1 MGERGIRTL
10 YRKYSDTV
18 ILSLVMG
25 AVFLLMW
32 ILNGNQFVRFDN
44 FQSMAFQLP
53 ELGILSLA
61 MMITMLTAG
70 INLSIIASANLTG
83 IIIALILTSGPMSE
97 TGGILSGLIVFLAI
111 VAGLLTAALIGL
123 LNGFLIA
130 KVNVSPIL
138 ATLGTMILLK
148 GLAIVLTR
156 GYVISGLPQPIR
168 FIGNGLV
175 LGIPMPMIIFILCAA
190 FTAVV
195 LNHTPLGVN
204 IYMIGSNPTACY
216 FAGVDNAKVLIRTY
230 LMSGIFAGIAAI
242 IMISRFNSAKADYG
256 ESYLLMTVLASVLG
270 GTSAA
275 GGFGKIS
282 GLVLALIILQFV
294 SSGLNLLGVSSF
306 LTIAI
311 WGGIL
316 ILVMV
321 VNYLTAQYQ
330 QRRQTA

>member
-1 MGERGIRTL
+1 MAS
-10 YRKYSDTV
+10 RKYSELI
-18 ILSLVMG
+18 ILGLVTL

-32 ILNGNQFVRFDN
+32 TLIGRQFFQIGN

-61 MMITMLTAG
+61 MMVTMLTGG
-70 INLSIIASANLTG
+70 INLSIIASANLCG
-83 IIIALILTSGPMSE
+83 IVTAQILTSYVNPE
-97 TGGILSGLIVFLAI
+97 TTGAGSAVVILLAI
-111 VAGLLTAALIGL
+111 GAGLLIATAIGL

-138 ATLGTMILLK
+138 ATLGTMILLN

-156 GYVISGLPQPIR
+156 GYVISGFPKPVL

-175 LGIPMPMIIFILCAA
+175 LGVPMPMIIFIVCAA
-190 FTAVV
+190 AMALI
-195 LNHTPLGVN
+195 LNRTPLGIN
-204 IYMIGSNPTACY
+204 IYMIGSNPTATY
-216 FAGVDNAKVLIRTY
+216 FAGVNNAGVLLRTY
-230 LMSGIFAGIAAI
+230 LISGFYSGIAAI

-270 GTSAA
+270 GTNAY
-275 GGFGKIS
+275 GGFGRVS

-294 SSGLNLLGVSSF
+294 SSGLNLMGISNF

-311 WGGIL
+311 WGVI
-316 ILVMV
+316 IIVVMV
-321 VNYLTAQYQ
+321 VNYLNERYQ
-330 QRRQTA
+330 VRRYQERKQAV